1 MMIKGIVETGMVNVG
16 SCERAKVVP
25 RGVANAVKLLV
36 YQTGRSCGL
45 RLTTEALNF
54 GPEQLRHQAGLMLGH
69 LSKCRDGV
77 FRQLML
83 VPELDNSS

>member
-1 MMIKGIVETGMVNVG
+1 MLEGIVETGMVNVG
-16 SCERAKVVP
+16 SCERANVVP
-25 RGVANAVKLLV
+25 RVANAVKLLV
-36 YQTGRSCGL
+36 YRTFKSCGL

-54 GPEQLRHQAGLMLGH
+54 GPEQLRHQAELMLVH

-83 VPELDNSS
+83 VP